1 MGQHHIRPVT
11 AADHDEWLPLW
22 RGYQAFYKVDIGADA
37 TAETWRRFLDDAE
50 PMHAALLRDD
60 AGGRAIGLVQWLY
73 HRSTWTTGD
82 YCYLQDL
89 FVAPESRKGGAG
101 TALIRHVYD
110 HARARNASRVYW
122 LTHKTNEAG
131 ISLYRKVADESG
143 FIQFRHG
150 L

>member
-1 MGQHHIRPVT
+1 VH
-11 AADHDEWLPLW
+11 
-22 RGYQAFYKVDIGADA
+22 
-37 TAETWRRFLDDAE
+37 
-50 PMHAALLRDD
+50 
-60 AGGRAIGLVQWLY
+60 WLY

-101 TALIRHVYD
+101 TALIQHVYD

-150 L
+150 LQA